1 MRTQVVF
8 NNVSAASPLTVAIP
22 LTSPLED
29 TNVNTQDVRFL
40 LQCSKSGTDGNP
52 RIIIEES
59 IDNNLWT
66 ALEDT
71 ETWNPYSELVDVLGI
86 KDNYFMAKYMRIRL
100 EPNGTTIGTVYGIIG
115 YKTKP

>member
-1 MRTQVVF
+1 MRTQIVF
-8 NNVSAASPLTVAIP
+8 DNVDASSATTVSIP
-22 LTSPLED
+22 FTSPLEKL
-29 TNVNTQDVRFL
+29 NENTQDVRFL

-59 IDNNLWT
+59 IDNNIWT

-71 ETWNPYSELVDVLGI
+71 ETWNPYTELEDVLGI

-100 EPNGTTIGTVYGIIG
+100 EPNGTTTGTVYGIIG

>member
-1 MRTQVVF
+1 MRTQTVF
-8 NNVSAASPLTVAIP
+8 NNVSAASPLTVAVP
-22 LTSPLED
+22 LTSPLE
-29 TNVNTQDVRFL
+29 TLNENTQDVRFL
-40 LQCSKSGTDGNP
+40 LQCSKTGTNGNP

-71 ETWNPYSELVDVLGI
+71 ETWNNYTDLVDTIGI
-86 KDNYFMAKYMRIRL
+86 KDNYFMGKFMRIRL
-100 EPNGTTIGTVYGIIG
+100 EPNGTTTGTVYGIIG